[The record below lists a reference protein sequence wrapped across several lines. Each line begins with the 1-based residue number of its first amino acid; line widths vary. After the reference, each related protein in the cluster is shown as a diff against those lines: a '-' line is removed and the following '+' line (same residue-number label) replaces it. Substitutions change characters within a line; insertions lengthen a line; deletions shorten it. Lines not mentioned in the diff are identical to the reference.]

1 MSPHL
6 FDMLVPTTAKT
17 HFQFCYDII
26 NGIGFVKGWRLCLAP
41 QRSEFYTHTNIYYF
55 FLGGGVLSKIENAI
69 RTVFITVRRGIE

>member
-55 FLGGGVLSKIENAI
+55 FLGGGGAKQNRECDTDSVYNS
-69 RTVFITVRRGIE
+69 

>member
-1 MSPHL
+1 VSPHL

-17 HFQFCYDII
+17 HFQFCYEII

-55 FLGGGVLSKIENAI
+55 FWGGGGGKQKKKNVWGGGLKNEE
-69 RTVFITVRRGIE
+69 GK